1 MMALVAGGGKP
12 FSLGR
17 ALMWAA
23 GWAVGAAVGVALGGW
38 LTLVGGASA
47 PGVTELD
54 PWMDLGLLPLV
65 AFGAAFVVHV
75 VGQLIA
81 AMIRG
86 RRADSGSDS
95 DDKNPDADHDSVGR
109 KVGSEV
115 HPAQDPS

>member
-1 MMALVAGGGKP
+1 MALVAGGGKP

-23 GWAVGAAVGVALGGW
+23 GWAVGAAIGVALGGW
-38 LTLVGGASA
+38 LTLVGGAGA

-65 AFGAAFVVHV
+65 AFGAVLVVHL
-75 VGQLIA
+75 VGQLA
-81 AMIRG
+81 AATVRG

-95 DDKNPDADHDSVGR
+95 DDEDPDARHDSVSR
-109 KVGSEV
+109 
-115 HPAQDPS
+115 